1 MIDRENTPDQSSKRL
16 LTVSDRDI
24 FIERQKALLV
34 GIISGNQ
41 IRADR
46 EDSLKEIK
54 SLVSTAGSE
63 PFIQQIRRVEKIDPK
78 TFVGKGAC
86 SELVD
91 LSKANDIDVVIFDCE
106 LTPGQQR
113 NLRLLF
119 ECDVVDRTGLILDIF
134 ALHANSKEATA
145 QVELAMS
152 IYLKPRLAGLGKS
165 LNQQGGGIGT
175 RGPGE
180 AKLETDL
187 RLIEK
192 RITKLRKTIKKIEKQ
207 RILQSSSRKKNKI
220 PMVSIVGYTNA
231 GKSTLLNSLTGTKAY
246 AADELFATVESL
258 QRELVVDDG
267 DNKIIISDTVG
278 FIQNLPTTLVES
290 FKSTLE
296 VAKDAELL
304 LHVVDAAAA
313 FPEKHIQTVHEILEQ
328 IEVSSKELI
337 LFNKIDKVDPFTLNS
352 IKEKY
357 PQAMYLSA
365 LKNSGTEE
373 ILQKISNFIFG
384 KLVIKKVIINPSEI
398 DYLAKNGEIIS
409 VINQGNKL
417 EVELQLRDNLIPVFE
432 SSNILIEDVDDT

>member
-1 MIDRENTPDQSSKRL
+1 
-16 LTVSDRDI
+16 
-24 FIERQKALLV
+24 
-34 GIISGNQ
+34 
-41 IRADR
+41 
-46 EDSLKEIK
+46 
-54 SLVSTAGSE
+54 
-63 PFIQQIRRVEKIDPK
+63 
-78 TFVGKGAC
+78 
-86 SELVD
+86 
-91 LSKANDIDVVIFDCE
+91 
-106 LTPGQQR
+106 
-113 NLRLLF
+113 
-119 ECDVVDRTGLILDIF
+119 
-134 ALHANSKEATA
+134 
-145 QVELAMS
+145 
-152 IYLKPRLAGLGKS
+152 
-165 LNQQGGGIGT
+165 
-175 RGPGE
+175 
-180 AKLETDL
+180 
-187 RLIEK
+187 
-192 RITKLRKTIKKIEKQ
+192 
-207 RILQSSSRKKNKI
+207 
-220 PMVSIVGYTNA
+220 MVSIVGYTNA

-373 ILQKISNFIFG
+373 ILKKISSFIFG

-432 SSNILIEDVDDT
+432 SSNILIEDVDDTWITW